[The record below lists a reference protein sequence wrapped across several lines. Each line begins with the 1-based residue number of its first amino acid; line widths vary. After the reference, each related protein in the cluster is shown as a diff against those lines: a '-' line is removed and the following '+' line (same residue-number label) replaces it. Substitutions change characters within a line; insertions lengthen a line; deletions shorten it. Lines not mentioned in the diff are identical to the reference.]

1 MHSHGAQALQMA
13 IFGGGVAAFAGAMVG
28 VMILAGTLRIGAPT
42 PDGSKPEMDGRLT
55 VGAFLLASHAI
66 AAASLWQFP
75 TIGACIAA
83 GLGAGWIGMAAGGL
97 VALMGQPDR
106 VKARVGGVALR
117 AAVGFGLIAPLW
129 AYAQIMRVHA
139 MNAIGA

>member
-1 MHSHGAQALQMA
+1 
-13 IFGGGVAAFAGAMVG
+13 
-28 VMILAGTLRIGAPT
+28 
-42 PDGSKPEMDGRLT
+42 
-55 VGAFLLASHAI
+55 
-66 AAASLWQFP
+66 
-75 TIGACIAA
+75 
-83 GLGAGWIGMAAGGL
+83 MAAGGL